1 LFSPDVCL
9 LTRLPFT
16 TLRSWLRLS
25 AAAAACAAVAAG
37 VEGVAHGLSLAVCCC
52 VVSAAGAGA
61 IGLMALRRI
70 DTGVGALKRDLAARD
85 GENVYQPVSGLTA
98 RDEIGE
104 LARACE
110 AMRAANIERLA
121 DAQFD
126 GKRDAAMA
134 KERERVNDLAKRLKG
149 TINQVLGAIQN
160 LSTTVGMSTQQFAY
174 AAGRTHEDLATAV
187 TSLNTASADV
197 ESVSRGM
204 GDVSAS
210 IAEIADQAR
219 ASAELT
225 ARATSEIDHAHEVA
239 DTLREAVSRIA
250 DASRLI
256 QDISAQTNLLALNAT
271 IEAARAGES
280 GRGFAVVATEVKALA
295 TQTSRATQEI
305 EKHIADVTRATD
317 SMVTSVGEIS
327 GAVAE
332 VSRTSGVIAGAVET
346 QSRAAFDIRSSLER
360 ASGGNDTAV
369 RAISALPDTARETEE
384 TAQEMNDISNEM
396 AEMSRTMQAQL
407 SALLEEM
414 TDKRLSARYAS
425 RETVE
430 IDIDGILRSV
440 ALLDISESGA
450 RLGLAPGVVAG
461 ATVTL
466 CFHDGVRLAGQ
477 VMWAGAD
484 CFGVNFATDGLKA
497 DDVVKLAA

>member
-1 LFSPDVCL
+1 M
-9 LTRLPFT
+9 RLPFLS
-16 TLRSWLRLS
+16 LRLWLWLS
-25 AAAAACAAVAAG
+25 AAASACAALVAAAPLG
-37 VEGVAHGLSLAVCCC
+37 HAPDLLAALCATAAC
-52 VVSAAGAGA
+52 VISA
-61 IGLMALRRI
+61 
-70 DTGVGALKRDLAARD
+70 LAARRLSRGTADLTRSLQALD
-85 GENVYQPVSGLTA
+85 GDRLYTPLDGTQGI
-98 RDEIGE
+98 DEIAE
-104 LARACE
+104 LTRACD
-110 AMRAANIERLA
+110 AFRVASVERIA
-121 DAQFD
+121 DAQSD
-126 GKRDAAMA
+126 IKNTAAMA
-134 KERERVNDLAKRLKG
+134 RERERINDLAKRLKS

-160 LSTTVGMSTQQFAY
+160 LSTTVGMSTQQFAFT
-174 AAGRTHEDLATAV
+174 ASRTHEDLATAV

-225 ARATSEIDHAHEVA
+225 ARATSEIDHANEVA
-239 DTLREAVSRIA
+239 EALRQAVSRIA

-271 IEAARAGES
+271 IEAARAGEA

-295 TQTSRATQEI
+295 SQTGRATQEI
-305 EKHIADVTRATD
+305 ERHIADVTRATD
-317 SMVTSVGEIS
+317 TMLSSVGEIS
-327 GAVAE
+327 SAVTEAN
-332 VSRTSGVIAGAVET
+332 RTSGIIAGAVEA

-360 ASGGNDTAV
+360 ASGGNDSAV

-396 AEMSRTMQAQL
+396 AEMSKTMQDQL
-407 SALLEEM
+407 SALLSEM

-430 IDIDGILRSV
+430 VEVNDVLRSV
-440 ALLDISESGA
+440 ALMDISETGA
-450 RLGLAPGVVAG
+450 RLGLTPGISAQ

-466 CFHDGVRLAGQ
+466 CFHDGVHMPGRVMWVGAESFGVAFIMDGISEKDVMRLA
-477 VMWAGAD
+477 
-484 CFGVNFATDGLKA
+484 
-497 DDVVKLAA
+497 AA

>member
-1 LFSPDVCL
+1 M
-9 LTRLPFT
+9 RLPFT
-16 TLRSWLRLS
+16 TLRSWLKLSAATAACATIAGAAEGMAHGFAFPVAVSTLS
-25 AAAAACAAVAAG
+25 AAAACA
-37 VEGVAHGLSLAVCCC
+37 LSL
-52 VVSAAGAGA
+52 
-61 IGLMALRRI
+61 LTWRRL
-70 DTGVGALKRDLAARD
+70 DTGIATLKGDLSAQA
-85 GENVYQPVSGLTA
+85 GEGLFQPLSGLAA
-98 RDEIGE
+98 RDEIGD

-110 AMRAANIERLA
+110 SIRATTLERIA
-121 DAQFD
+121 DAQSD
-126 GKRDAAMA
+126 GKRGAAMA
-134 KERERVNDLAKRLKG
+134 KERERIGELTKRLRG

-160 LSTTVGMSTQQFAY
+160 LSTTVGMSTQQFTF
-174 AAGRTHEDLATAV
+174 AAGRTQDDLATAV
-187 TSLNTASADV
+187 KSLNTASADV

-239 DTLREAVSRIA
+239 EALREAVGRIA

-271 IEAARAGES
+271 IEAARAGEA

-317 SMVTSVGEIS
+317 TMVSSVGEIS

-346 QSRAAFDIRSSLER
+346 QSRAAYDIRSSLER
-360 ASGGNDTAV
+360 ASGGNDAAA
-369 RAISALPDTARETEE
+369 RAINALPDTARETEE
-384 TAQEMNDISNEM
+384 TAQEMNDISTEM
-396 AEMSRTMQAQL
+396 AEMSRTMQDQL

-414 TDKRLSARYAS
+414 TDKRFSARYAS
-425 RETVE
+425 RESVE
-430 IDIDGILRSV
+430 ISLDDVLRSV

-450 RLGLAPGVVAG
+450 RLGLTPGIASG
-461 ATVTL
+461 GSVTM
-466 CFHDGVRLAGQ
+466 CFHDGVHMPARI
-477 VMWAGAD
+477 MWVGAD
-484 CFGVNFATDGLKA
+484 SFGVAFVADGLSEK
-497 DDVVKLAA
+497 DVMKLAA